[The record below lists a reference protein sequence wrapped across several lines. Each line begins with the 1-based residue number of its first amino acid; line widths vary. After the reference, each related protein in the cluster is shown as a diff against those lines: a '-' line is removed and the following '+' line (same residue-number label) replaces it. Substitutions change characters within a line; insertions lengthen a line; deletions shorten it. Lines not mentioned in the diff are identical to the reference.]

1 MGVHKKPGMN
11 TSGATVDCGFIFL
24 WKGSRRGS
32 SSASL
37 SQGSFEGHRQLSSY
51 IKQEISAEAPTHD
64 RFWRLLKCLLLHPKW
79 QMERQILESKRAE
92 SQTTRQST
100 GEESIKMSY

>member
-24 WKGSRRGS
+24 WKGSQRGS

-37 SQGSFEGHRQLSSY
+37 SQDRFEGHRQLSSY
-51 IKQEISAEAPTHD
+51 IKQEIQASKIQESPTHE
-64 RFWRLLKCLLLHPKW
+64 RVWRRLRIFYFPPMATRRH
-79 QMERQILESKRAE
+79 ETDALEQKGRISND
-92 SQTTRQST
+92 T
-100 GEESIKMSY
+100 SINC

>member
-24 WKGSRRGS
+24 WKGSQRGS

-37 SQGSFEGHRQLSSY
+37 SQGRFEGHRQLSSY
-51 IKQEISAEAPTHD
+51 IKQEILAESPTHE
-64 RFWRLLKCLLLHPKW
+64 RFGRLLKCLLLRPTGKW
-79 QMERQILESKRAE
+79 RHETDTLEQKGRMSND
-92 SQTTRQST
+92 T
-100 GEESIKMSY
+100 SINC

>member
-24 WKGSRRGS
+24 WKGSQRGS

-37 SQGSFEGHRQLSSY
+37 SQDRFEGHQQLGSY
-51 IKQEISAEAPTHD
+51 IKQEILAESPTPE
-64 RFWRLLKCLLLHPKW
+64 RFRRLLKCLLFRPNGKW
-79 QMERQILESKRAE
+79 RHE
-92 SQTTRQST
+92 TDT
-100 GEESIKMSY
+100 